1 MDIAALTALAGN
13 ALVTATVTDAWEDLR
28 HKIARLFGRGQPD
41 PQIQRRLEET
51 REQLAAT
58 APAERERTQAVLAG
72 QWQTRFADLLADYPE
87 AVGELDA
94 LVREI
99 KASFPAAADHSAA
112 AGRDMIARAD
122 RGGAAAIVVHGNVT
136 AGPTMPGPA
145 SS

>member
-1 MDIAALTALAGN
+1 M
-13 ALVTATVTDAWEDLR
+13 
-28 HKIARLFGRGQPD
+28 
-41 PQIQRRLEET
+41 
-51 REQLAAT
+51 
-58 APAERERTQAVLAG
+58 LAG

-99 KASFPAAADHSAA
+99 NASFPAAADHSAA